1 MFVFMD
7 VASSRISHTQSETS
21 GEDRKAG
28 RLLKDVI
35 RLLCN
40 VYQLQVGEPSED
52 HHVMCRI
59 EKVAAEFLRQ
69 LNEHAKKSECP
80 PVRIDSILSVTI
92 FILPG
97 MKCHSF
103 VDLVR
108 IKFIEGRLLAKNA
121 KKQTQASCVTK

>member
-1 MFVFMD
+1 MVECALLNCPIID
-7 VASSRISHTQSETS
+7 NVCVYGCGLESNTVALVVPNPKHLEKIA
-21 GEDRKAG
+21 K
-28 RLLKDVI
+28 
-35 RLLCN
+35 
-40 VYQLQVGEPSED
+40 QVGEPSED
-52 HHVMCRI
+52 HHVMCRN

-108 IKFIEGRLLAKNA
+108 IKYIQGRLLAKNA